1 MAMRG
6 KAEMFVGKN
15 TMVRFVIKKFGEEHK
30 NQALFA
36 LADELETSPTRI
48 VTTRAVLMEIG
59 NALSKQ
65 RYRPAAV
72 ELLLSLENDPK
83 VEIVPVSGDLYA
95 QAFKLFSERTDK
107 EWGLVDC
114 VSFVVMRERGIT
126 DALTSD
132 DHFRQAGFNALMR
145 K

>member
-1 MAMRG
+1 MGTEAFLDT
-6 KAEMFVGKN
+6 AFA
-15 TMVRFVIKKFGEEHK
+15 I
-30 NQALFA
+30 ALSSSGDDLHRVALA
-36 LADELETSPTRI
+36 LADELERSPTRI

>member
-1 MAMRG
+1 MGTEAFLDI
-6 KAEMFVGKN
+6 AFA
-15 TMVRFVIKKFGEEHK
+15 I
-30 NQALFA
+30 ALSSSGDDLHRVALA
-36 LADELETSPTRI
+36 LADELERSPTRM

-107 EWGLVDC
+107 KWGLVDC

>member
-1 MAMRG
+1 
-6 KAEMFVGKN
+6 
-15 TMVRFVIKKFGEEHK
+15 
-30 NQALFA
+30 
-36 LADELETSPTRI
+36 
-48 VTTRAVLMEIG
+48 MEIG

-132 DHFRQAGFNALMR
+132 NHFRQAGFNALMR

>member
-1 MAMRG
+1 MGTEAFLDT
-6 KAEMFVGKN
+6 AFA
-15 TMVRFVIKKFGEEHK
+15 I
-30 NQALFA
+30 ALSSSGDDLHRVALA
-36 LADELETSPTRI
+36 LADELERSPTRI

-72 ELLLSLENDPK
+72 ELLLSLENDPN

-95 QAFKLFSERTDK
+95 QAFKLFSERKDK

>member
-1 MAMRG
+1 
-6 KAEMFVGKN
+6 VG
-15 TMVRFVIKKFGEEHK
+15 TEAFLDTAFAI
-30 NQALFA
+30 ALSSSGDDLHRVALA

-107 EWGLVDC
+107 EWGLVDY